1 MKSCGVIVEY
11 NPFHN
16 GHLYHIQ
23 QAKQNTNADVIIV
36 IMSGN
41 FLQRGEP
48 AIVDKWTRAEMAL
61 SQGADLVVELPVSF
75 CVQPADYFAKGGVA
89 LLQAL
94 QCGNLCFGAETGK
107 ASDYNQMTDMLNQK
121 ETIIEERFN
130 ELKNDGTSYAYQM
143 NRIMKE
149 LIPETPLSLASPNT
163 ILGLAYAKENAK
175 YSAPMKLYPIK
186 RKKTDYHD
194 QEIVASQSIASAT
207 AIRNELTDNFN
218 KRDSFTS
225 LQKVLPKSSFDLLC
239 ATEWMTWENYW
250 PYLKYRLINQSFD
263 ELRLIYQMKEG
274 LEYRLKEK
282 VKEAENF
289 KDFISLVKNKRY
301 TWVRLQRLCV
311 YILLNIKETEINP
324 EVDLPRAIHILGF
337 NKTGQAY
344 LNQVKKTVD
353 LPILN
358 NINQKNASVWELDI
372 KAGEIYNLGY
382 ANKMQQQDYR
392 RYPIIVNE
400 F

>member
-23 QAKQNTNADVIIV
+23 QAKQVANADVIIV
-36 IMSGN
+36 VISGN

-48 AIVDKWTRAEMAL
+48 AIVDKWIRAEMAL
-61 SQGADLVVELPVSF
+61 YQGADLVIELPVSF
-75 CVQPADYFAKGGVA
+75 SVQPADYFAKGGIA
-89 LLQAL
+89 ILQAL
-94 QCGNLCFGAETGK
+94 GCEDLCFGAETGK
-107 ASDYNQMTDMLNQK
+107 AKDYNEMTDILDQK
-121 ETIIEERFN
+121 ATIIEERFI
-130 ELKNDGTSYAYQM
+130 ELKNDGTSYAHQM

-149 LIPETPLSLASPNT
+149 LIPETPLNLHSPNT
-163 ILGLAYAKENAK
+163 ILGLAYAKENNN
-175 YSAPMKLYPIK
+175 YSTPMKLYPVK
-186 RKKTDYHD
+186 RKKADYHD
-194 QEIVASQSIASAT
+194 QEIADFQSIASAT
-207 AIRNELTDNFN
+207 AIRNELIHNLN
-218 KRDSFTS
+218 SRDSIVS
-225 LQKVLPKSSFDLLC
+225 LQEVLPESSLNLLMT
-239 ATEWMTWENYW
+239 TEWMSWENYW
-250 PYLKYRLINQSFD
+250 PYLKYQLINQSIK

-274 LEYRLKEK
+274 IEFRLKEK

-324 EVDLPRAIHILGF
+324 NVDLPKAIHVLGF
-337 NKTGQAY
+337 SKDGQAY
-344 LNQVKKTVD
+344 LNQVKKTVG

-358 NINQKNASVWELDI
+358 NIKQKNASLWELDI

-382 ANKMQQQDYR
+382 TNKMQQQDYR
-392 RYPIIVNE
+392 RQPIIVK
-400 F
+400 